1 MREIPQANDLVD
13 DVLNPERGLLE
24 EEQAW
29 TGWERRAG
37 GAREWICSGM

>member
-1 MREIPQANDLVD
+1 MIPWANDLAA

-29 TGWERRAG
+29 VGWEGVPG
-37 GAREWICSGM
+37 GAREWIYSGM